1 LAKIDPADLSRPDG
15 SRVARLRV
23 YATDGTPV
31 ERLYNPLAI
40 LPKALADKVLPMQD
54 LLRAISEDRTVTTSI
69 ANYAPKEGDE
79 LVADDQRVFRVVR
92 VTEPGGV
99 VELKCVTDPTSMY
112 VARKDL
118 SQYFVGRRAD

>member
-1 LAKIDPADLSRPDG
+1 VFHPGK
-15 SRVARLRV
+15 V
-23 YATDGTPV
+23 
-31 ERLYNPLAI
+31 
-40 LPKALADKVLPMQD
+40 LPKALGDAITPLRD
-54 LLRAISEDRTVTTSI
+54 LLRAISEDRDVTSTV
-69 ANYAPKEGDE
+69 ADYAPKEGDE

-99 VELKCVTDPTSMY
+99 VELKCLTDPTSMY